1 MCYATPLRKVTNC
14 KQHTRTESSFYVFK
28 HNCRFMQSTHDN
40 GMKQPLVN
48 LTRSYPKQLLVQWTR
63 SSYSKIYRDHFWSNG
78 PDVIFFCLLKNC
90 IRDSS
95 YYFASFG
102 RGISDEMKLCYADDI
117 GVWSSGLNVCNFRR
131 ILLSLLF
138 TVSQGVCVSVELC
151 RNLADA
157 CIYKDFY
164 ISRHLKK

>member
-1 MCYATPLRKVTNC
+1 
-14 KQHTRTESSFYVFK
+14 
-28 HNCRFMQSTHDN
+28 
-40 GMKQPLVN
+40 
-48 LTRSYPKQLLVQWTR
+48 
-63 SSYSKIYRDHFWSNG
+63 
-78 PDVIFFCLLKNC
+78 
-90 IRDSS
+90 
-95 YYFASFG
+95 
-102 RGISDEMKLCYADDI
+102 MKLCYADDI

-157 CIYKDFY
+157 CIYKAFY